1 MRKFSVL
8 HRATKYLSY
17 IRRRCVIR
25 SSFMILKKRPLLTQ
39 KRLLGLFLI
48 SLEKKTRNTQTALV
62 TAFNKWK
69 TEHLI
74 EDLQETIQLHQNDL
88 IIERSKLITI
98 EAFSMLNLKIEYLG
112 MAKALR
118 RLKKVQQIMK
128 MACRL
133 GKILRK

>member
-48 SLEKKTRNTQTALV
+48 RLEKKTRNTQTALV

-74 EDLQETIQLHQNDL
+74 EDL
-88 IIERSKLITI
+88 
-98 EAFSMLNLKIEYLG
+98 
-112 MAKALR
+112 
-118 RLKKVQQIMK
+118 
-128 MACRL
+128 
-133 GKILRK
+133 